1 MATVWVPSLLRGLCE
16 GAPQVDVAGANLAEL
31 LDNLERRCPGIAQRL
46 LVDGQVRHD
55 LAIFVDGEEAGTL
68 AVAVR
73 PDSEVNILPAMAGG
87 SRELFNQHRNIARHS
102 GRMNLKSV

>member
-1 MATVWVPSLLRGLCE
+1 MATVWVPSLLRGLC
-16 GAPQVDVAGANLAEL
+16 GDSAQVDVEGASLAEL

-46 LVDGQVRHD
+46 LVDGQLRHD

-68 AVAVR
+68 AVALR

-87 SRELFNQHRNIARHS
+87 SRELLSQHRNIGWRG